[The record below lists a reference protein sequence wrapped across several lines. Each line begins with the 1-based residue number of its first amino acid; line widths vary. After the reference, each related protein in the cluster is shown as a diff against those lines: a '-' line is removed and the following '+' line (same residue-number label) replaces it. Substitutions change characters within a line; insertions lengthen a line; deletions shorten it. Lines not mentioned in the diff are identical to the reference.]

1 MRIGLVGTGRIGS
14 FHADTLQARPEVESI
29 VVADVD
35 ADRARQLA
43 DKLGVHAADTV
54 DDLFV
59 SGIDA
64 VVITAATSA
73 HATLIHQGL
82 DAGIPVFCE
91 KPVSPDVP
99 TTRAVVE
106 RVAAT
111 GIPVQIGFQRRFD
124 HGYTRARQAL
134 QAGELGWI
142 HTVRAVTAD
151 ASPPPATYVPT
162 SGGLYRDCSIHD
174 FDIIRWVTGA
184 EVESVYAMGSNQGE
198 KFFADAGDVDTA
210 VAILKLTNG
219 TLATVSATRYNGAGH
234 DVRLEVCGSAGGVVV
249 GLDDR
254 APLRS
259 AEPAISWQQ
268 AETPYQGFLERFH
281 DAYIAELETF
291 VEVVAGRQPS
301 PCTADDALQAF
312 YIAEAC
318 QLSKDTDR
326 PVEVAQ
332 VRA

>member
-14 FHADTLQARPEVESI
+14 FHADTLHTHPEVESI

-35 ADRARQLA
+35 AARARQLA
-43 DKLGVHAADTV
+43 DKLGIQATDTV
-54 DDLFV
+54 EELFG

-64 VVITAATSA
+64 VVITAGTSA
-73 HATLIHQGL
+73 HAPLIHRGL
-82 DAGIPVFCE
+82 DAEIPVFCE

-99 TTRAVVE
+99 NTRAVVD
-106 RVAAT
+106 RVAA
-111 GIPVQIGFQRRFD
+111 GDVPVQIGFQRRFD
-124 HGYTRARQAL
+124 RGYTRARQAL

-142 HTVRAVTAD
+142 HTLRAVTAD
-151 ASPPPATYVPT
+151 ASPPPAAYVPT

-184 EVESVYAMGSNQGE
+184 EVETAYALGSNQGD

-210 VAILKLTNG
+210 VAILKLGNG
-219 TLATVSATRYNGAGH
+219 ILATVSATRYNGAGH
-234 DVRLEVCGSAGGVVV
+234 DVRLEVCGSAGGLVV

-254 APLRS
+254 AALMS
-259 AEPAISWQQ
+259 AEPSISWHQ

-281 DAYIAELETF
+281 DAYIAELNAF
-291 VEVVAGRQPS
+291 IEVVAGRQPS
-301 PCTADDALQAF
+301 PCTAEDALRAF

-318 QLSKDTDR
+318 QLSKDTGR

>member
-35 ADRARQLA
+35 ASRARQLA
-43 DKLGVHAADTV
+43 DKLGVHATDTV
-54 DDLFV
+54 DALFG

-73 HATLIHQGL
+73 HAALIHQGL

-99 TTRAVVE
+99 NTRAVVD

-124 HGYTRARQAL
+124 RGYTRARKAL

-151 ASPPPATYVPT
+151 ASPPPAEYVPT

-210 VAILKLTNG
+210 VAILKLSNG

-234 DVRLEVCGSAGGVVV
+234 DVRLEVSGSAGGLVV

-254 APLRS
+254 AALVS
-259 AEPAISWQQ
+259 AEPEISWQQ

-281 DAYIAELETF
+281 DAYIAELEAF

-318 QLSKDTDR
+318 QLSKDTGR
-326 PVEVAQ
+326 PIEVAQ